1 MGLISAPFRGLR
13 WIFEELADR
22 VEQELYNE
30 DAVKAELTES
40 YLKLE
45 AGTITEEE
53 FGLREAEL
61 VQRLEVIAEYNKQRS
76 GSGSR

>member
-22 VEQELYNE
+22 VDQELYNE
-30 DAVKAELTES
+30 DAVKAELTDS

-45 AGTITEEE
+45 AGAMTEEE
-53 FGLREAEL
+53 FGRREAEL
-61 VQRLEVIAEYNKQRS
+61 VKRLEEIAEHNKHRS
-76 GSGSR
+76 GRGSR